1 MQETTLLNKIKMYQK
16 NYDKNILEELI
27 LKFTP
32 LLKKYASKISFEDS
46 MQDLIV
52 AFIEILR
59 RIPLDKTREDKYTL
73 AYISRSIKNEYI
85 KLLSKSFKN
94 NIFYYDEDLIQNRI
108 KSYDI
113 TEKIELLELFKVLSD
128 REKYILYL
136 IYFKD
141 ISIVNIAIE
150 LNTSRQYINQVKLK
164 ALKKLRRYI

>member
-1 MQETTLLNKIKMYQK
+1 MQY
-16 NYDKNILEELI
+16 
-27 LKFTP
+27 
-32 LLKKYASKISFEDS
+32 
-46 MQDLIV
+46 LIV

-59 RIPLDKTREDKYTL
+59 RIPLDKIREDKYTL

-94 NIFYYDEDLIQNRI
+94 NIFYYDEDLIQNII

-113 TEKIELLELFKVLSD
+113 TEKIELFKVLSD